1 MSLVKYEELIETL
14 SKVGTTQR
22 EELLKLSI
30 ANLNEIYENDMKEV
44 TKNIFTSFS
53 SSLHDFGQRL
63 CSLSKDGYETYI
75 RLCSLLKKEP
85 VSKEEF
91 NRVAKKEE
99 DMSFRGYLSLRL
111 VFIGLKAFT
120 NDQRYLLNLLMFGL
134 ILMLE
139 SGVEKDIV
147 DSYYDEIAKAG
158 NV

>member
-75 RLCSLLKKEP
+75 CLCNLLKKEP

-120 NDQRYLLNLLMFGL
+120 NDQR
-134 ILMLE
+134 
-139 SGVEKDIV
+139 
-147 DSYYDEIAKAG
+147 
-158 NV
+158 

>member
-1 MSLVKYEELIETL
+1 
-14 SKVGTTQR
+14 
-22 EELLKLSI
+22 
-30 ANLNEIYENDMKEV
+30 MKEV

-75 RLCSLLKKEP
+75 HLCNLLKKEP

-91 NRVAKKEE
+91 NRIAKKEE

>member
-75 RLCSLLKKEP
+75 RLCNLLKKEP

-91 NRVAKKEE
+91 NRVAKIEE
-99 DMSFRGYLSLRL
+99 DMSFRGYLS
-111 VFIGLKAFT
+111 
-120 NDQRYLLNLLMFGL
+120 
-134 ILMLE
+134 
-139 SGVEKDIV
+139 
-147 DSYYDEIAKAG
+147 
-158 NV
+158 

>member
-1 MSLVKYEELIETL
+1 
-14 SKVGTTQR
+14 
-22 EELLKLSI
+22 
-30 ANLNEIYENDMKEV
+30 MKEV

-75 RLCSLLKKEP
+75 CLCNLLKKEP

>member
-75 RLCSLLKKEP
+75 CLCNLLKKEP

-111 VFIGLKAFT
+111 VFIGLKGFT